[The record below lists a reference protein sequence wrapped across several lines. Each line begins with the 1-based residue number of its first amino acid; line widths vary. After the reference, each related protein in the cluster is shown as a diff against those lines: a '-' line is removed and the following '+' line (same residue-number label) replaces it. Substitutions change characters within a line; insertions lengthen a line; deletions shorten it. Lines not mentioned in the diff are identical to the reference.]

1 MRLLRVKLRVG
12 NLCSLTETVLVMDK
26 QSFVS
31 IGQLAKRFK
40 LSRSTLLYY
49 ERIGLLVASNRSS
62 AGYRQYSSD
71 DIAKL
76 ESILFFRSTG
86 LSLVQLEKLVQP
98 NKLSLKAQPFQ
109 QILQQRLNQINTDID
124 ELRSQQKILI
134 ELLHNDLSTT
144 STQKIDKKIWSEML
158 RDAGLDENGMQEWHR
173 QFEKRAPIEHHKFL
187 ASLGLAAKEIQSIRE
202 NSKTE

>member
-1 MRLLRVKLRVG
+1 
-12 NLCSLTETVLVMDK
+12 MDK
-26 QSFVS
+26 QSLVS
-31 IGQLAKRFK
+31 IGQLAKRFN

-49 ERIGLLVASNRSS
+49 ERIGLLVASSRSS
-62 AGYRQYSSD
+62 AGYRQYTSD

-86 LSLVQLEKLVQP
+86 LSLAQLEKLVQP
-98 NKLSLKAQPFQ
+98 NKLSLEAQPFQ

-124 ELRSQQKILI
+124 ELRSQQRILI
-134 ELLHNDLSTT
+134 ELLHSDLSIT
-144 STQKIDKKIWSEML
+144 STQKVDKKVWSEML
-158 RDAGLDENGMQEWHR
+158 RDAGLDEIGMQEWHR

-202 NSKTE
+202 NSKPNKKL